1 MFLKTLAEV
10 QIRGSA
16 VGGVKNL
23 SGIFLFCLSDQIS
36 F

>member
-23 SGIFLFCLSDQIS
+23 SGIFFILPL
-36 F
+36 